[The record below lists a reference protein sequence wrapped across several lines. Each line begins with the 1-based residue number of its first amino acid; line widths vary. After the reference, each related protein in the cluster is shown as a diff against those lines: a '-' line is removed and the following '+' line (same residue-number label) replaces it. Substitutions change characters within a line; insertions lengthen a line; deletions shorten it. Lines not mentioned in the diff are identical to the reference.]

1 MDLPCPP
8 RWGTPRDPSRP
19 TLGPAMGAVARLLGK
34 PLLPWAQ
41 YVADVSLE
49 IDPTTGLLWYREV
62 NVLTPRQSTKST
74 LLLVKNVHRAT
85 ATDQFGPRQRLVY
98 TAQTRNDAR
107 EKWED
112 DFVATLQASSAFKN
126 RIRVSYANGRER
138 ILFSNGS
145 TLGIDATTETSGH
158 GSTLDGTDIDEG
170 FSRVDNRTEQA
181 ARPAMITRPQPQL
194 WVASTGG
201 WLGGSPYL
209 WDKVETGREIVR
221 LNEPSRRCYFEWG
234 APDDADADDR
244 EAWKACMPGL
254 LCNGG
259 IISLEAIENEYAEA
273 VRQGKL
279 NEFRRAYLNQWV
291 DQFAADE
298 SPINEQRWAALTD
311 PYASRLEPVAF
322 GVHVTPDRS
331 ATMIGVAGRR
341 ADGLIQVELA
351 VQQAGTDWALPW
363 LIERASRWLPC
374 AITLDGTAL
383 ALEATLADAKVTAYP
398 TNSTD
403 RAQAT
408 VDFYDAVCPSPES
421 GEKATVRHLG
431 DPVLTTA
438 VKAARK
444 RVINQRWVWEGDN
457 AIGPLVAVTLAHHGL
472 LAHERP
478 APRPATPLLAGGLD
492 SAGTVAGGEIDL
504 RSVMF

>member
-1 MDLPCPP
+1 
-8 RWGTPRDPSRP
+8 
-19 TLGPAMGAVARLLGK
+19 MGAVSRLLGT
-34 PLLPWAQ
+34 PFMPWQ
-41 YVADVSLE
+41 QHVADIALE
-49 IDPTTGLLWYREV
+49 VDPTTGLLWYREV
-62 NVLTPRQSTKST
+62 DLTVPRQSGKSK
-74 LLLVKNVHRAT
+74 LLLAKNVHRAT
-85 ATDQFGPRQRLVY
+85 ATDHFGHRQRLIY

-112 DFVATLQASSAFKN
+112 DFVATLQASNAFRN
-126 RIRVSYANGRER
+126 RIQVSYANGRER
-138 ILFSNGS
+138 IRFSNGS
-145 TLGIDATTETSGH
+145 TLGIDATTESSGH
-158 GSTLDGTDIDEG
+158 GPTIDGTDIDEA

-181 ARPAMITRPQPQL
+181 SRPAMITRSQPQL
-194 WVASTGG
+194 WVVSTGG

-209 WDKVETGREIVR
+209 WEKIETGRAILR
-221 LNEPSRRCYFEWG
+221 HGAPSRRAYVEWS
-234 APDDADADDR
+234 APEDADPGDESVWWAT
-244 EAWKACMPGL
+244 MPALGYT
-254 LCNGG
+254 
-259 IISLEAIENEYAEA
+259 ISIETIRQEYAAA
-273 VRQGKL
+273 VQQGKL

-298 SPINEQRWAALTD
+298 SPINEQRWAALAD

-363 LIERASRWLPC
+363 LIERARRWLPC

-408 VDFYDAVCPSPES
+408 VDFYDAVCPSPGS

-431 DPVLTTA
+431 DPVLVTA

-478 APRPATPLLAGGLD
+478 VKRPAQPLLAVKVD
-492 SAGTVAGGEIDL
+492 SAGTVAGGELDL